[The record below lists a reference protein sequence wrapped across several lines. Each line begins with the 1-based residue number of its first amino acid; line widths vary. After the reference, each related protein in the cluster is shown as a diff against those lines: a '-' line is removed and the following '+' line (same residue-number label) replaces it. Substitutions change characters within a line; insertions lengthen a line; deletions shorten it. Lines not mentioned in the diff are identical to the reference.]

1 MTMSA
6 VLQTDNDN
14 GNAFC
19 VPCREK
25 GINLCQCAKRDVINE
40 LVNFHI
46 QNTPDNFEGD
56 IYISIKPLGAFKE
69 SPYFTAYIK
78 RYHDDDYRLHIVCD
92 NIASDSNFND
102 DFHIQNIVLCKDVP
116 APSRTLRNAII
127 EAIETLNKIQ
137 FCKISGKFIK
147 PDLSKGASLSNI
159 FHRLWDMETDLDCCV
174 CKDETDTETACGHKL
189 CLICW
194 MNINGISRK
203 KNKQPRCPICRES
216 IKYKEKWVDSDDY
229 GDDSD

>member
-1 MTMSA
+1 MSA
-6 VLQTDNDN
+6 VSQTDNDN

-25 GINLCQCAKRDVINE
+25 GINVCQCAKRDVINE

-56 IYISIKPLGAFKE
+56 RYISIKPLGAFKE
-69 SPYFTAYIK
+69 SPYIYAYIEK
-78 RYHDDDYRLHIVCD
+78 REKRDEYRLRIVCD

-102 DFHIQNIVLCKDVP
+102 DFHIQSMLLCKYVP
-116 APSRTLRNAII
+116 ASSITLRDAII
-127 EAIETLNKIQ
+127 DAIDTLNQIQ

-159 FHRLWDMETDLDCCV
+159 FHRLWDLQTDLDCCV

-203 KNKQPRCPICRES
+203 KNKQPRCPMCRES
-216 IKYKEKWVDSDDY
+216 IKYKEKWVDSDDD